1 MTPLDVVSKARHN
14 GAMPVTLSI
23 KNAPDDV
30 VERLRQRAESNHRS
44 MQGELL
50 AIIEE
55 AVKPKFLSPTEFVEK
70 ARRLGVRTEADGVAM
85 IREDRDRD

>member
-1 MTPLDVVSKARHN
+1 MTQLDVVSKTRHN
-14 GAMPVTLSI
+14 GVMPVTLSI

-44 MQGELL
+44 MQGELM

-55 AVKPKFLSPTEFVEK
+55 AVKPIFLSPTEFVEK
-70 ARRLGVRTEADGVAM
+70 GRRMGLRTEADGVAM

>member
-1 MTPLDVVSKARHN
+1 MA
-14 GAMPVTLSI
+14 VTLSI

-30 VERLRQRAESNHRS
+30 VERLRKRAERNHRS
-44 MQGELL
+44 MQGELM

-55 AVKPKFLSPTEFVEK
+55 AVQPVYLSPSEFLEK